1 MAAKPDSVQLEVR
14 DGVAVVTVDNPPVNA
29 LSRHVR
35 QGICDAMREAV
46 ADPEAAGIVLACA
59 GRTFI
64 AGADITEFG
73 KPLEGPGFLEMI
85 DVLDDSPK
93 PVVAAIHGT
102 ALGGGLETALAC
114 HYRVA
119 VASARFG
126 LPEVKLGLCPGAG
139 GTQRLP
145 RVVGLE
151 KALEMIVGGDPI
163 GAREALAHG
172 LADEIVDGDLTEGA
186 VAFARRAA
194 AAAEGGPPL
203 PRIRD
208 RDEKVAPA
216 RGDPAPF
223 DAFRKKHARRM
234 RGFEAPEACIRTV
247 EAAVELP
254 FDEGMA
260 REQEIF
266 AELMAGAQARAQQY
280 FFFSEREAA
289 KIPDVPRDTATLD
302 VKRAVVVGGG
312 TMGGGI
318 AMCFA
323 NAGIPVAMV
332 ERDREALDR
341 GLATIRRNYENT
353 AARGG
358 FTAEQVEERL
368 GRIDGVLDLEAAREA
383 DVVVEAVFEELEV
396 KQETFRRLDA
406 LAPAHAVLATNT
418 SALDVNAIAAATG
431 RPESV
436 IGTHFFS
443 PANVMRLVEVVRGEK
458 SAKETVA
465 SAMALS
471 RRLRKVP
478 VLVGVCH
485 GFVGN
490 RMLFARQREATRLI
504 LEGAA
509 PEAVDSVLYDFGLPM
524 GPFAMADLAG
534 LDLGWSA
541 ETSTGSTIRERLCEA
556 GRRGQKTGAGY
567 YDYESGRR
575 APKPSPVVARI
586 IREFAEERQVR
597 RRDDIGREEIFE
609 RLVYPMINE
618 GAKILEEGIALRA
631 SDIDVV
637 WVYGYGW
644 PVYRGGPMFHADE
657 IGVDRIVARMKELE
671 AAHGEEWRPAALLE
685 RVASE
690 GGRIGGR

>member
-1 MAAKPDSVQLEVR
+1 
-14 DGVAVVTVDNPPVNA
+14 
-29 LSRHVR
+29 
-35 QGICDAMREAV
+35 
-46 ADPEAAGIVLACA
+46 
-59 GRTFI
+59 
-64 AGADITEFG
+64 
-73 KPLEGPGFLEMI
+73 MI
-85 DVLDDSPK
+85 DVLDDAPK

-102 ALGGGLETALAC
+102 ALGGGFETALAC
-114 HYRVA
+114 HFRVA

-145 RVVGLE
+145 RVVGPE
-151 KALEMIVGGDPI
+151 KALEMIVGGNPI

-172 LADEIVDGDLTEGA
+172 LADEVVEGDLTEGA
-186 VAFARRAA
+186 IAFARRAV
-194 AAAEGGPPL
+194 AEGRPL
-203 PRIRD
+203 VRIRD

-216 RGDPAPF
+216 RGSSALF
-223 DAFRKKHARRM
+223 DEFRKKHARRM

-247 EAAVELP
+247 EAAVERP

-266 AELMAGAQARAQQY
+266 AELMGGVQARAQQY

-289 KIPDVPRDTATLD
+289 KIPDVPRNTETLD

-318 AMCFA
+318 SMCFA
-323 NAGIPVAMV
+323 NAGIPVSMV
-332 ERDREALDR
+332 EMSQEALDR

-368 GRIDGVLDLEAAREA
+368 GLIHGTLDLDAAREA
-383 DVVVEAVFEELEV
+383 DAVVEAVFEELEV

-418 SALDVNAIAAATG
+418 SALDVNAIAAVTG

-443 PANVMRLVEVVRGEK
+443 PANIMRLVEVVRGEK
-458 SAKETVA
+458 SSNETIA
-465 SAMALS
+465 TAMALS
-471 RRLRKVP
+471 RRLGKVP

-504 LEGAA
+504 LEGAL
-509 PEAVDSVLYDFGLPM
+509 PEEVDAVLYDFGLPM

-534 LDLGWSA
+534 LDLGWTA
-541 ETSTGSTIRERLCEA
+541 AASTGATIRERLCEA
-556 GRRGQKTGAGY
+556 GPARAEDGGRVLRLRAGEP
-567 YDYESGRR
+567 DPEAVPGRR
-575 APKPSPVVARI
+575 AHHSGVRRGAPGPAPGRHRPGGDLRAPRLPDDQRRGEDPRGGDRASG
-586 IREFAEERQVR
+586 ERHRRGVGVRLRLAGLPGRADVPR
-597 RRDDIGREEIFE
+597 RRDRGGSDRREA
-609 RLVYPMINE
+609 E
-618 GAKILEEGIALRA
+618 GASRK
-631 SDIDVV
+631 
-637 WVYGYGW
+637 
-644 PVYRGGPMFHADE
+644 
-657 IGVDRIVARMKELE
+657 
-671 AAHGEEWRPAALLE
+671 AHGDEWRPAALLE

-690 GGRIGGR
+690 GGRIGAS